1 MIQQSVQTLEQLKL
15 VLTQLPKGVYS
26 QPCEVLSGSS
36 IGQHTRH
43 VIELFQCLLKSY
55 ETAQLCYDDRERN
68 KAIETDVDTAMAA
81 ISDIQHCLDK
91 PNKPI
96 TIKQEFSGDEM
107 TVSSNY
113 HREVMYNLEHTIH
126 HKALIKVGIQSF
138 CDLALPKGFGVAP
151 STIAFE
157 KACAQ

>member
-1 MIQQSVQTLEQLKL
+1 MIQQSVQTLEQLKI
-15 VLTQLPKGVYS
+15 VLTQLPEGVYS
-26 QPCEVLSGSS
+26 KPCEVLSGSS

-43 VIELFQCLLKSY
+43 VVELFQCLLKSY
-55 ETAQLCYDDRERN
+55 ETASLCYDDRERN
-68 KAIETDVDTAMAA
+68 KAIETNLDTAKEA
-81 ISDIQHCLDK
+81 IAEIQHNLDK

-96 TIKQEFSGDEM
+96 TIKQDFSGDEM
-107 TVSSNY
+107 TVASNY

-138 CDLALPKGFGVAP
+138 CDLTLPEGFGVAP

>member
-1 MIQQSVQTLEQLKL
+1 MIQQSVQTLEQLKN
-15 VLTQLPKGVYS
+15 VLIQLPQGVYS
-26 QPCEVLSGSS
+26 EPCEVLSGSS

-55 ETAQLCYDDRERN
+55 DTAALCYDNRDRN
-68 KAIETDVDTAMAA
+68 KAIETNLDTAMAA
-81 ISDIQHCLDK
+81 ITDIQNNLDK
-91 PNKPI
+91 PNKAI
-96 TIKQEFSGDEM
+96 TIMQEFSGDE
-107 TVSSNY
+107 VAVASNY

-126 HKALIKVGIQSF
+126 HKALIKVGIRSF
-138 CDLALPKGFGVAP
+138 CDIALPEGFGVAP